1 MVNSSRRNRPRGGCQ
16 SPRRGPESGG
26 GTHWIYGRH
35 PVLAALGN
43 PDRRIERLLVTREA
57 EAALPGASR
66 AEAPRPEVQSGA
78 EIASLLPDGAV
89 HQGFAA
95 LCRPLA
101 PIALDQLLAR
111 LTGQDRA
118 CVLVLDQVTD
128 PRNTG
133 AILRSAAALGARAV
147 IVPERR
153 SPSETAVMAKAA
165 SGAMEVVD
173 LVRVTN
179 IARALEALKA
189 AEFWCIGLDAAAPT
203 ALAKTDLTGRIALVL
218 GSEGG
223 GLRRLVAKTCDHLAA
238 LPMRGPMESLNVS
251 AAAAIALYEAARQG
265 GDEGVSAASAAK

>member
-1 MVNSSRRNRPRGGCQ
+1 MVNSKRGNRPRGGRK
-16 SPRRGPESGG
+16 SPRRGPEGG
-26 GTHWIYGRH
+26 SQAHWIYGRH

-43 PDRRIERLLVTREA
+43 PARRIERLLVTREA
-57 EAALPGASR
+57 QPALAGAWR
-66 AEAPRPEVQSGA
+66 AEAPGPEVQGGA
-78 EIASLLPDGAV
+78 EIAALLPDGAV

-95 LCRPLA
+95 LCQPLA
-101 PIALDQLLAR
+101 PIALDQLVAR
-111 LTGQDRA
+111 LADQDRA

-153 SPSETAVMAKAA
+153 SPAETAVMAKAA
-165 SGAMEVVD
+165 SGALEAVD

-179 IARALEALKA
+179 VARALETLKA
-189 AEFWCIGLDAAAPT
+189 AGFWCIGLDAAAPT
-203 ALAKTDLTGRIALVL
+203 PLGKTDLTGRIALVL

-238 LPMRGPMESLNVS
+238 LPMSGPMESLNVS
-251 AAAAIALYEAARQG
+251 AAAAIALYEAVRQS
-265 GDEGVSAASAAK
+265 GD

>member
-1 MVNSSRRNRPRGGCQ
+1 
-16 SPRRGPESGG
+16 
-26 GTHWIYGRH
+26 
-35 PVLAALGN
+35 LAALDN
-43 PDRRIERLLVTREA
+43 PARRIERLLVTREA

-66 AEAPRPEVQSGA
+66 AEAPRPEVRSGA
-78 EIASLLPDGAV
+78 EIAAVLPEGAV

-95 LCRPLA
+95 LCQPLA
-101 PIALDQLLAR
+101 PLALDQVLSRLAGR
-111 LTGQDRA
+111 ERA

-133 AILRSAAALGARAV
+133 AILRSAAALGAAAV

-153 SPSETAVMAKAA
+153 SPTETAVMAKAA
-165 SGAMEVVD
+165 SGALEAVD

-179 IARALEALKA
+179 IARALEGLKA

-203 ALAKTDLTGRIALVL
+203 PLGKTDLTGRIALVL

-265 GDEGVSAASAAK
+265 GD

>member
-1 MVNSSRRNRPRGGCQ
+1 MATSKMVNSKHRNRPRGGRKN
-16 SPRRGPESGG
+16 PRRGPEDGSAS
-26 GTHWIYGRH
+26 HWIYGRH
-35 PVLAALGN
+35 PVLAALDN
-43 PDRRIERLLVTREA
+43 PARRIERLLVTREA

-66 AEAPRPEVQSGA
+66 AEAPRPEVRSGA
-78 EIASLLPDGAV
+78 EIAAVLPEGAV

-95 LCRPLA
+95 LCQPLA
-101 PIALDQLLAR
+101 PLALDQVLSRLAGR
-111 LTGQDRA
+111 ERA

-133 AILRSAAALGARAV
+133 AILRSAAALGAAAV

-153 SPSETAVMAKAA
+153 SPAETAVMAKAA
-165 SGAMEVVD
+165 SGALEAVD

-203 ALAKTDLTGRIALVL
+203 PLGKTDLTGRIALVL

-265 GDEGVSAASAAK
+265 GD

>member
-1 MVNSSRRNRPRGGCQ
+1 MVNSNRRNRPRGGRK
-16 SPRRGPESGG
+16 SPRRGPDSGG
-26 GTHWIYGRH
+26 AAHWIYGRH

-43 PDRRIERLLVTREA
+43 PDRRIERLLLTREA
-57 EAALPGASR
+57 EAALPGACR

-95 LCRPLA
+95 LCRPLP

-111 LTGQDRA
+111 LTGQGRA

-179 IARALEALKA
+179 VARALEALKA

-203 ALAKTDLTGRIALVL
+203 PLAKTDLTGRIALVL

-265 GDEGVSAASAAK
+265 GDEGGGAPAAN